1 GGPLLGDRLRGAG
14 HAAAHRVLHRDGGHR
29 PLALRGF
36 RGREHPDRR
45 GRPILRPL
53 PGAAVHRRVVLGDRH
68 VAPHVSRR
76 DRYRPEAG
84 GRDIRNRSAIA
95 VSLSAIPAIL
105 RHPPPSRR
113 KTADFPRMP
122 SPPPLFGRFLCAPL
136 PFPTRP
142 VQSRSRGATATPRT
156 ARPFRGPARGPLTGF
171 PARPAPASSKAAR
184 RPPRGA
190 PWLHRPVR
198 HRSPV
203 QARGP
208 GTG

>member
-1 GGPLLGDRLRGAG
+1 P
-14 HAAAHRVLHRDGGHR
+14 
-29 PLALRGF
+29 
-36 RGREHPDRR
+36 
-45 GRPILRPL
+45 

-76 DRYRPEAG
+76 NRYRPEAG

-203 QARGP
+203 QVRGP
-208 GTG
+208 GTVDTAKINGGGRRRSVCCPVAVPPRPGRGGQGGPR